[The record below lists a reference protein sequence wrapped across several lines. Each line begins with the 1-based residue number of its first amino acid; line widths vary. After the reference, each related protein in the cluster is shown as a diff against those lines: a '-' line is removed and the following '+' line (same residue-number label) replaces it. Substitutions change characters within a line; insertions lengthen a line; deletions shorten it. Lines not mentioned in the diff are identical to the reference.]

1 MNQQQSVRQKIAE
14 VLELDEQGV
23 DDAMVLTDLVSSSF
37 RLVELIIELQ
47 EEFDVRF
54 QQSDMHDVTTVGQLV
69 QLVNS
74 RTIHATSG

>member
-1 MNQQQSVRQKIAE
+1 
-14 VLELDEQGV
+14 
-23 DDAMVLTDLVSSSF
+23 MVLTDLVSSSF